1 MDFLELAS
9 KRYSARNFK
18 ELPIPQMIIDKILLA
33 GNVAPTAHNYQ
44 PQKIIV
50 VNSQEGLRRNA
61 QNVIIMRRLHLLFVM
76 IGKSA
81 GNDYMIIKTV
91 AI

>member
-50 VNSQEGLRRNA
+50 LIHRKDLE
-61 QNVIIMRRLHLLFVM
+61 H
-76 IGKSA
+76 
-81 GNDYMIIKTV
+81 
-91 AI
+91 

>member
-50 VNSQEGLRRNA
+50 VNSQEGLRTLKKC
-61 QNVIIMRRLHLLFVM
+61 I
-76 IGKSA
+76 
-81 GNDYMIIKTV
+81 
-91 AI
+91 